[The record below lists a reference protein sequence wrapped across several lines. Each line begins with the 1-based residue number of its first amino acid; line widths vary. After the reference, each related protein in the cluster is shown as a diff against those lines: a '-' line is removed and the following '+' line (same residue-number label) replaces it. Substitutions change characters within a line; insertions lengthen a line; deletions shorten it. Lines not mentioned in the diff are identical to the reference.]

1 MHAITA
7 AIARAQID
15 RAFPGHELTPAECI
29 ELAELLNLND
39 AEGLTGRDRERA
51 EELMDA
57 ATPTHAYHGPD
68 ERY

>member
-15 RAFPGHELTPAECI
+15 RAFPGHDLTPGECI
-29 ELAELLNLND
+29 ELAELLDLND
-39 AEGLTGRDRERA
+39 REGLTGQARERA
-51 EELMDA
+51 EALMDLA
-57 ATPTHAYHGPD
+57 SVAAYHGPD